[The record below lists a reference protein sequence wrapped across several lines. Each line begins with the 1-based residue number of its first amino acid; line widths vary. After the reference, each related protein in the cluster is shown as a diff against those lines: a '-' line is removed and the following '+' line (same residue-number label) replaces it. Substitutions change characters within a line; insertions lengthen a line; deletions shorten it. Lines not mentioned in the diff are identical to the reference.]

1 MATNP
6 HLARLDALEAK
17 VAAIEASDISND
29 LRIEIEQLQE
39 HLVEIRAG
47 SARTEFETASEPL
60 WTERV
65 NLDSTVKDGY
75 RVKEATVTVA
85 NAKGD
90 DATRE
95 ERRRRL
101 AELIEDGQAVA
112 DQMNNQ
118 RDQVKRFA

>member
-1 MATNP
+1 M
-6 HLARLDALEAK
+6 
-17 VAAIEASDISND
+17 
-29 LRIEIEQLQE
+29 
-39 HLVEIRAG
+39 
-47 SARTEFETASEPL
+47 

-112 DQMNNQ
+112 DQMNSQ
-118 RDQVKRFA
+118 RDQMKRFA